1 MEEKTIKIVK
11 PLKTLLTGES
21 RTPSMGLGRRGLS
34 MVSTDSAGFAEK
46 IKYRLQKSS
55 GSEWRKFTLS
65 YLTETEA
72 PKEAHRDPQIISNSL
87 ALHVLF
93 KIYTDIGGKAE
104 FTAEKTPP
112 ALYQRNQYFVY
123 PPAPRQ
129 TYQPKEKAAPTA
141 EGRGGRPRLVVN
153 RAAGPVREG
162 DRSLSEAA
170 LPAQPRSPGRALSH
184 PADGAVAEELRLLLA
199 DTALKQ
205 EILKTIT
212 GTRRPYL
219 APDKAR
225 STADGAVE
233 DDAGKVS

>member
-123 PPAPRQ
+123 PPAPGKHISQRKKRLQ
-129 TYQPKEKAAPTA
+129 RRKAAA
-141 EGRGGRPRLVVN
+141 GGRGLLSIGPQAPSGR
-153 RAAGPVREG
+153 EI
-162 DRSLSEAA
+162 
-170 LPAQPRSPGRALSH
+170 GRAH
-184 PADGAVAEELRLLLA
+184 V
-199 DTALKQ
+199 
-205 EILKTIT
+205 
-212 GTRRPYL
+212 
-219 APDKAR
+219 
-225 STADGAVE
+225 
-233 DDAGKVS
+233 